1 VFDITPDDISRLND
15 VNLRELIGRLCEAEL
30 FRRGLS
36 PVAVTW
42 GGAQTA
48 ADGGL
53 DVRVALPVSAAI
65 DGFVPRKSTGFQV
78 KTPDMP
84 RAEILNEMR
93 PSGAIRSVI
102 QDLACEMGAYIIVS
116 SHGSTAD
123 GPLGARKAAMREALV
138 DVEHADDLHT
148 DFYDRT
154 RLATWVRQFP
164 GLITWTRE
172 RVGRALAGWHPYG
185 PWAGGIV
192 DDEYLVDDKLRLHM
206 GERSDAL
213 AQPVPQCIDDLR
225 DELARPGS
233 VVRLVGL
240 SGVGKTRLAQALFDS
255 RIGARALAP
264 SLAVYT
270 NLSDDPSPQP
280 IGLASDVIATGTRVV
295 LVVDNCPPDLHRRL
309 VDLCSKAGST
319 ISVLTIEYDVRDD
332 QPEQTRVVTL
342 DTSSPE
348 LIEQLVVRR
357 YPHLSRVDARTLA
370 EVSGGNARIAIALAE
385 TVKRSGSIAGLSNDE
400 LFDRLFRQRHQHDNA
415 LLIAAQVCSL
425 VYSFEGESLSG
436 DGAELARLA
445 ALANQSAAETYR
457 HVDELFHRNLVQR
470 RGVWRAV
477 LPHAIANRLA
487 ARALDSIPYSL
498 IEQALLQKGADRL
511 ARSFSRRLSFL
522 HGHPS
527 AERIVR
533 SWLEPNGLLGDVF
546 SLNELGMAMFQ
557 NVAPVSPGSALSALE
572 RSSEKAECFSTYA
585 WQKYVP
591 VLRSIAYDATL
602 FERCAALLARVAVDG
617 VDDRTRK
624 QATDIFTSLFP
635 LYLSGTHATI
645 EQRLQVTEG
654 LLRAADRREQK
665 LGLAALKS
673 VLQAI
678 HFGPA
683 WEFDFG
689 ARPRDF
695 GYRPGTSVEQ
705 RLWYSSALALIDR
718 LAFGEG
724 ILTAELLRLLGEKF
738 RPLWTWAHMYDELE
752 SFSTKIAAVGFW
764 PEGWRGCRQIIRFDS
779 GQLSP
784 DLASRVAALELAL
797 RPENLADRAR
807 AVVQGDPTDWEGM
820 ETLEA
825 DEDDPMAPYQR
836 IENLAIELGCAVAID
851 CDTLRSVLPDLF
863 VGGVRAASFGR
874 GLGRAAQDVRAT
886 WTLLVGQLEQ
896 TPSEQ
901 LDIRG
906 LIGFVAELWDRD
918 RELAHELL
926 DTAASRGSP
935 LLPWLP
941 ALNSSVTLDDR
952 SVERLSRALKS
963 GQVPV
968 RRYENLAYAGT
979 TSQLS
984 GQVLAGLLAEIAEQ
998 PDGYYVALDILHLRL
1013 FADRSDGRRTP
1024 QELLDC
1030 GRDFLRR
1037 PMFRGRN
1044 ATDDFNLGQ
1053 LVKFCITGP
1062 NAALVATDAAMAV
1075 RRAVE
1080 SREAYVFDCS
1090 EFLAALAGTQP
1101 RAVLDA
1107 LFGGSSEEREA
1118 AVLEFQPTPALGS
1131 NWTDVIPAD
1140 VLTAWCA
1147 EDPTIRFSVA
1157 ASIVTFACD
1166 PKKGAAP
1173 TWTEQAKMLLA
1184 AAPSKEGVLKLFIE
1198 RFWPS
1203 AWGGSRAAIVE
1214 ENARLLDSVDVQ
1226 AYPELCAVVMQARAV
1241 LARKI
1246 DEERQNET
1254 MRDHARDG
1262 RFE

>member
-1 VFDITPDDISRLND
+1 MFDITPDDISRLND
-15 VNLRELIGRLCEAEL
+15 VDLRELIGRLCEAEL

-53 DVRVALPVSAAI
+53 DVRVALPVTAAI

-102 QDLACEMGAYIIVS
+102 QDLAREMGAYIIVS

-123 GPLGARKAAMREALV
+123 GPLAARKAAMREALV

-164 GLITWTRE
+164 GIITWTRE

-192 DDEYLVDDKLRLHM
+192 DDEYLLDDKLRLHM
-206 GERSDAL
+206 GERSDAP
-213 AQPVPQCIDDLR
+213 ARPVPQCIDDLR

-233 VVRLVGL
+233 VARLVGL

-309 VDLCSKAGST
+309 VDVCSKPGST

-348 LIEQLVVRR
+348 LIEQLVARR
-357 YPHLSRVDARTLA
+357 YPRLSRVDARTLA

-436 DGAELARLA
+436 DGAELSRLA
-445 ALANQSAAETYR
+445 ALANQNAAEIYR

-487 ARALDSIPYSL
+487 ARALDGIPYSL

-557 NVAPVSPGSALSALE
+557 NVAPVSPDFALSALE
-572 RSSEKAECFSTYA
+572 RSSENAECFSTYA

-591 VLRSIAYDATL
+591 VLRSIAYDAAL

-654 LLRAADRREQK
+654 LLRSADRRKQK
-665 LGLAALKS
+665 LGLAALTS
-673 VLQAI
+673 VLQAV

-695 GYRPGTSVEQ
+695 GYRPGTLVEQ
-705 RLWYSSALALIDR
+705 RLWYSSALVLIDR

-752 SFSTKIAAVGFW
+752 SFSTKIATVGFW

-784 DLASRVAALELAL
+784 DLTSRVAALEIVL
-797 RPENLADRAR
+797 RPGNLADRAR

-836 IENLAIELGCAVAID
+836 IENLAIELGCAVATD
-851 CDTLRSVLPDLF
+851 YDTLRSVLPDLL

-874 GLGRAAQDVRAT
+874 GLARAAQDVRAT

-896 TPSEQ
+896 TSSEQ
-901 LDIRG
+901 LDIRV
-906 LIGFVAELWDRD
+906 LIGFIAELWDHD

-926 DTAASRGSP
+926 DGAFFSSL

-941 ALNSSVTLDDR
+941 TLNSSVVLDDR

-968 RRYENLAYAGT
+968 RRYENLAYART

-984 GQVLAGLLAEIAEQ
+984 GQVLADLLAEIAEQ
-998 PDGYYVALDILHLRL
+998 PDGYYVAVDILYLRL
-1013 FADRSDGRRTP
+1013 FADQSDGLPAP

-1037 PMFRGRN
+1037 PTFRRRN
-1044 ATDDFNLGQ
+1044 ASDDYNLGQ
-1053 LVKFCITGP
+1053 LVKFCVTGP
-1062 NAALVATDAAMAV
+1062 NAALVAADAAVAV

-1090 EFLAALAGTQP
+1090 EFLVALASAQP

-1107 LFGGSSEEREA
+1107 LFGGSAEEREA
-1118 AVLEFQPTPALGS
+1118 AVLGFQPTPTLGA
-1131 NWTDVIPAD
+1131 NWIDVIPAD

-1147 EDPTIRFSVA
+1147 EDPTIRFAVA
-1157 ASIVTFACD
+1157 ASVVTFAYG
-1166 PKKGAAP
+1166 PKNGVAP
-1173 TWTEQAKMLLA
+1173 TWTEQAQMLLA
-1184 AAPSKEGVLKLFIE
+1184 AAPSKESVLKLFIE

-1203 AWGGSRAAIVE
+1203 AWSGSRAAIVE
-1214 ENARLLDSVDVQ
+1214 ENARLLDSVEVQ
-1226 AYPELCAVVMQARAV
+1226 SHPELRAVAMQAGVV
-1241 LARKI
+1241 LARNI

-1254 MRDHARDG
+1254 KRDRARDG